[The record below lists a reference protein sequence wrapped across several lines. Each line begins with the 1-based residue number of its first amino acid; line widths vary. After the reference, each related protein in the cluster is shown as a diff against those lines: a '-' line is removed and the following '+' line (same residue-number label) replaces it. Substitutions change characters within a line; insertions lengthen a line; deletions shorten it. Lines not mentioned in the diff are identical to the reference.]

1 MSNDYQMKLCVHVV
15 LFYLSVSKSAK
26 IRIIS
31 IFIWI
36 IFINHNLQAERHEY
50 LYGLSQ
56 SLPKKQGGGRSER
69 GLVRKIVRA
78 LIFRSSPLER
88 ATNSCEI
95 RENPAICT
103 SRSAYNREP
112 TSYINHLQL
121 TPQN

>member
-1 MSNDYQMKLCVHVV
+1 MAGSLISNDYQMKLCVHVV
-15 LFYLSVSKSAK
+15 LLHLSVSKSAK

-56 SLPKKQGGGRSER
+56 SPPKKQGGGRSER

-78 LIFRSSPLER
+78 LIFRSRPLER
-88 ATNSCEI
+88 ATN
-95 RENPAICT
+95 
-103 SRSAYNREP
+103 YNREP

>member
-15 LFYLSVSKSAK
+15 LLYLSVSKSAK

-56 SLPKKQGGGRSER
+56 SPPKKQGGGRSGAENCAGFHFSFQAPR
-69 GLVRKIVRA
+69 EDDKL
-78 LIFRSSPLER
+78 LQ
-88 ATNSCEI
+88 NS
-95 RENPAICT
+95 
-103 SRSAYNREP
+103 REP
-112 TSYINHLQL
+112 CNMHVQKCL
-121 TPQN
+121 

>member
-1 MSNDYQMKLCVHVV
+1 MSNDYQMKLCVV
-15 LFYLSVSKSAK
+15 LLYLSVNKSAK

-78 LIFRSSPLER
+78 LIFRSRPLER

-95 RENPAICT
+95 CENPAICT
-103 SRSAYNREP
+103 SKSAYKREP
-112 TSYINHLQL
+112 TSYINHL
-121 TPQN
+121 